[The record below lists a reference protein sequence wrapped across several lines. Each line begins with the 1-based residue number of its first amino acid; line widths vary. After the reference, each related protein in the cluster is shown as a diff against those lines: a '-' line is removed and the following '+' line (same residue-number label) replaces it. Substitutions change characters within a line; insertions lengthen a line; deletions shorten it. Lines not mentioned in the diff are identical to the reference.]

1 MSLTAFEVE
10 GYRSLKSVYLHMKR
24 VNVIVG
30 ANGCGKSNLYKSLRL
45 VAAAAEGNFG
55 RRMAEEGGL
64 ESVMW
69 AGSRGKDPQRIRVK
83 VKLNTG
89 LRYEFSCGNPAPTES
104 VFSNDPFFKDERIS
118 LMVDGKKALLLD
130 RKAGAVNARDL
141 SGKRTLYPDAVPSSE
156 SVLSALREPHLYPE
170 LSALRSEFLSW
181 RFYHKFRTDDLSP
194 LRQEQCAT
202 RTMALSH
209 DGSDL
214 VAALMTI
221 NWVGDRGALE
231 ESVSNA
237 FPGAY
242 LDLKE
247 ANGKAILGLRMP
259 GFNRA
264 FNIKELSDGTL
275 HYLCLLAAL
284 LSPRPSGLL
293 AINEPESSVHPDLL
307 EPLADLIA
315 IASRE
320 SQIWVITHS
329 FPLAKTIAQRSKV
342 DLIQLE
348 KIDGETSVKGQKL
361 SPDDDD

>member
-1 MSLTAFEVE
+1 MTLTAFDVQ
-10 GYRSLKSVYLHMKR
+10 GYRSLRSVYLHLKR
-24 VNVIVG
+24 VNVVVG

-45 VAAAAEGNFG
+45 VAAAAEGSFG

-64 ESVMW
+64 DSLLW
-69 AGSRGKDPQRIRVK
+69 AGSHGKDPQRIIVK
-83 VKLNTG
+83 VKLDNG
-89 LRYEFSCGNPAPTES
+89 LRYEFSCGRPGPTES
-104 VFSNDPFFKDERIS
+104 AFSGDPFFKEERIS
-118 LMVDGKKALLLD
+118 VMIEGKKALLLD
-130 RKAGAVNARDL
+130 RKAGAVHARDL
-141 SGKRTLYPDAVPSSE
+141 SGKRTTYPNAVPSSE
-156 SVLSALREPHLYPE
+156 SVLSELREPHLYPE
-170 LSALRSEFLSW
+170 LSMLRSEFLSW

-202 RTMALSH
+202 RTMALNH

-214 VAALMTI
+214 AAALMTI
-221 NWVGDRGALE
+221 NWVGDREALAS
-231 ESVSNA
+231 SVDNA
-237 FPGAY
+237 FPGAF
-242 LDLKE
+242 LELAE
-247 ANGKAILGLRMP
+247 INGKAGLGLRMP
-259 GFNRA
+259 DFNRA
-264 FNIKELSDGTL
+264 FNARELSDGTL

-315 IASRE
+315 LASRD

-329 FPLAKTIAQRSKV
+329 FPLAKMIAQRCKV